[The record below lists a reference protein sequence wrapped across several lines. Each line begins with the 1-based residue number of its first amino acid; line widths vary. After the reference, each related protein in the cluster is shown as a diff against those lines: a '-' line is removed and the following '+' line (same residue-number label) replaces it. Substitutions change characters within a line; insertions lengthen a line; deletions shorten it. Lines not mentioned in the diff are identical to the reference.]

1 MLQVLLFVS
10 ALLVASIWDL
20 KRHIIPDAL
29 CVFVFCIGLLQFSP
43 SHLLGIL
50 VALPLFLGAMIEQ
63 KGTQSIGGGDIKL
76 TAACGFVLGFHGGMI
91 GLIIGLASFVI
102 YHGIKAMLQR
112 RAEGTP
118 SPMAPFL
125 SIGFMVSFAMTR
137 FYLI

>member
-1 MLQVLLFVS
+1 MLQVLLFVG

-20 KRHIIPDAL
+20 KRHIIPNAL
-29 CVFVFCIGLLQFSP
+29 CVFVFCIGLLQFNP

-50 VALPLFLGAMIEQ
+50 IALPLFLGAMIEQ
-63 KGTQSIGGGDIKL
+63 KGIQSIGGGDIKL

-91 GLIIGLASFVI
+91 GLIIGLTSFVM
-102 YHGIKAMLQR
+102 YYGIKVMLQR
-112 RAEGTP
+112 RAEGSP

-125 SIGFMVSFAMTR
+125 SIGFMVGFAMTR